1 MKTTFL
7 AFAVVLLAVLAGG
20 SLALAQPSRWL
31 PPGSYQQS
39 CNDIRF
45 DGRTL
50 TATCLSRGGRRVRTS
65 LANPQRCRRDV
76 ANINGTLMC
85 Q

>member
-1 MKTTFL
+1 MKPSSL
-7 AFAVVLLAVLAGG
+7 AIAVVLLGALAGG
-20 SLALAQPSRWL
+20 GLALAQPFAL
-31 PPGSYQQS
+31 PRGSYRQS
-39 CNDIRF
+39 CSNIRF

-50 TATCLSRGGRRVRTS
+50 TATCLDRRGRSIRTS
-65 LANPQRCRRDV
+65 LANPRRCRRDI